1 MNNGHISSNNA
12 LQFVVTQGCLWQG
25 ILFQIQPPVLIIL
38 EVLEKEELE
47 KEERAKQL
55 FFSAPTV

>member
-1 MNNGHISSNNA
+1 MDTYLRLSSNNA

-38 EVLEKEELE
+38 EELE

-55 FFSAPTV
+55 FFSASTV